1 MPVIAGSSYRPNW
14 LYRRKHPSTI
24 LPTLL
29 RRAPGPALRRER
41 IELDDG
47 DFLDIDRTGP
57 ADGPTVVLCHGLEGN
72 STRQYMLGMAGAF
85 ARRGWSAVLTNS
97 RGCSGEPNRL
107 LRAYHLG
114 ATEDLRAV
122 LDHVDRDGPEEL
134 VLIGFSMGGNLILK
148 YLGEAPDAVPRH
160 LRAAVTFSV
169 PVDMDASS
177 HVLCSGRNWIYHR
190 RFLRKLKRK
199 VREKADAFPEAI
211 DLDALDRI
219 RTLREFD
226 DFYTAPQ
233 HGFAGATDYYTRNSS
248 LRFLAAIRTPTLL
261 VNALNDPFLE
271 PGCFP
276 YEIAAASEFLHLETP
291 RWGGHTGFRAPGE
304 YWSERRAVEF
314 VESVVS
320 EVPVSGASRPR
331 DRGADAP
338 R

>member
-1 MPVIAGSSYRPNW
+1 MPVIAESSYRPNW
-14 LYRRKHPSTI
+14 LYRRAHPSTI

-29 RRAPGPALRRER
+29 RGAPRLPLRRER
-41 IELDDG
+41 IELADG

-72 STRQYMLGMAGAF
+72 SQRQYMLGMAAAF
-85 ARRGWSAVLTNS
+85 AQRGWSAALTNS

-122 LDHVDRDGPEEL
+122 LDHLERDRPAEVAL
-134 VLIGFSMGGNLILK
+134 VGFSMGGNVILK
-148 YLGEAPDAVPRH
+148 YLGEAPEAVHPR
-160 LRAAVTFSV
+160 LRAAATFSV

-177 HVLCSGRNWIYHR
+177 HVLCSRRNWIYHR

-199 VREKADAFPEAI
+199 VRVKAEAFPGAI
-211 DLDALDRI
+211 DPDALDRI

-233 HGFAGATDYYTRNSS
+233 HGFAGATDYYVRNSS
-248 LRFLAAIRTPTLL
+248 LRFLAAIRRPTLL

-276 YEIAAASEFLHLETP
+276 YELAAASKWLHLETP

-314 VESVVS
+314 VLSAP
-320 EVPVSGASRPR
+320 PVSGASLPADKAADVPR
-331 DRGADAP
+331 
-338 R
+338 